1 MYYLRN
7 ILHDWSDQK
16 CLEILASIRPAMV
29 AGQSV
34 LLIDELVL
42 PEKEA
47 PLRESQ
53 LDIEMLVHLAGAER
67 TERDWRKLLSDAGFD
82 VRRVRYY
89 GKDRMDGV
97 IEAVLK

>member
-1 MYYLRN
+1 
-7 ILHDWSDQK
+7 
-16 CLEILASIRPAMV
+16 MV

-42 PEKEA
+42 PEKQAPWREA
-47 PLRESQ
+47 Q

-67 TERDWRKLLSDAGFD
+67 TEKEWRKLLSDAGFN
-82 VRRVRYY
+82 VKRIRQY
-89 GKDRMDGV
+89 GEDRLDSV